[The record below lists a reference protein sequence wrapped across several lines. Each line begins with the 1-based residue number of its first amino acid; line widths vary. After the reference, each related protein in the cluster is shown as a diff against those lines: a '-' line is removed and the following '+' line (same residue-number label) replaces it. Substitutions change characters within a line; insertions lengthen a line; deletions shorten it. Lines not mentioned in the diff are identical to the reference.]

1 MPRQLRMAGH
11 EAEQT
16 TKDKARRQIELKDSA
31 ELKEKLSRLLQVETE
46 KPSLFRWLFRH
57 SGM

>member
-1 MPRQLRMAGH
+1 MAGH